1 MKLVD
6 IKRFPFLVSNRIRC
20 EFLKIY
26 FKRGKGVFSHDVV
39 SVISEIHVLALGY
52 TKIRI

>member
-6 IKRFPFLVSNRIRC
+6 IKRFPSLVSNRIRC

-26 FKRGKGVFSHDVV
+26 FKRGKGVFFSKVN
-39 SVISEIHVLALGY
+39 LKLKY
-52 TKIRI
+52 MQ